1 MARRHLGDHA
11 GRERANHSRSGVPT
25 IRLVILLVTYLL
37 IAAQGIPWLRLT
49 RPAASLL
56 GAVAMVTLG
65 GLTLAEA
72 YAAIDM
78 NVIVFLLGVL
88 ILTAYLELGGFFE
101 WIAARTVGQPP
112 APPAPL
118 PARARGGG
126 RL

>member
-1 MARRHLGDHA
+1 MRLYNQSTAA
-11 GRERANHSRSGVPT
+11 VPT
-25 IRLVILLVTYLL
+25 TRLVILLVTYLL

-65 GLTLAEA
+65 GLGLTEA

-88 ILTAYLELGGFFE
+88 LLTAYLELGGFIE
-101 WIAARTVGQPP
+101 
-112 APPAPL
+112 
-118 PARARGGG
+118 
-126 RL
+126 